1 LFKNPDFFSFD
12 IIYQMSTPEYDE
24 YLLET
29 SSAGA
34 QETPM
39 AFKSR
44 SKITINDSN
53 QGSYSSGQITWD
65 LSQLANSTNMP
76 DLKSGYLR
84 IPVFDEIV
92 GSDRNRTTQC

>member
-1 LFKNPDFFSFD
+1 M
-12 IIYQMSTPEYDE
+12 IYQMSTPEYDE

-34 QETPM
+34 VETPM
-39 AFKSR
+39 PFKAR

-53 QGSYSSGQITWD
+53 NGNYSSGQITWD

-76 DLKSGYLR
+76 DFKSGYLR
-84 IPVFDEIV
+84 IPYLL
-92 GSDRNRTTQC
+92 